1 MPGGLHLS
9 IEMQTEPNEGAR
21 NVFER
26 LPQREREEPQ
36 QPCRGIIVASSSS
49 SSPSPSP
56 PPPPPPPRAATTA
69 TSAAQSHHLG
79 FPRPIPLPSSTSLGF
94 RGGSPSP
101 LPRRI
106 PLEQEEEEEGG
117 CRSVG
122 VVGTHRALPPFLAC
136 GSCGSVQPVDA
147 SVDYFQ
153 IFGLKRAYE
162 VKGDNLEG
170 KYKDWQKKLHPDLVH
185 TKSEDEKAFA
195 AEQSARVIDA
205 YRTLINPLSRHYT
218 WLNYLFVLRLVP
230 LEVARSCTNCEK
242 YLFILRLEG
251 VQVDEE
257 KTISDPELLVE
268 MMEIREAVDE
278 ADDSQALE
286 RIKSQVQ
293 GKLETWSNSF
303 KQAFEKQDFD
313 TAVASTQRMRY
324 YERAMEEIVKK
335 L

>member
-1 MPGGLHLS
+1 MSWDHRRKLLLLLS
-9 IEMQTEPNEGAR
+9 
-21 NVFER
+21 
-26 LPQREREEPQ
+26 LPL
-36 QPCRGIIVASSSS
+36 SSSS
-49 SSPSPSP
+49 SSS
-56 PPPPPPPRAATTA
+56 
-69 TSAAQSHHLG
+69 SAAAAARRHHRHLL
-79 FPRPIPLPSSTSLGF
+79 RPIPPSWVSPPHSSPFLHESRVSGRFSFSSSAADSVGAGGGRRLSKCWNCGTAS
-94 RGGSPSP
+94 GSP
-101 LPRRI
+101 
-106 PLEQEEEEEGG
+106 
-117 CRSVG
+117 
-122 VVGTHRALPPFLAC
+122 APFLAC
-136 GSCGSVQPVDA
+136 GTCGSVQPVDA

-205 YRTLINPLSRHYT
+205 YRTLINPLSRA
-218 WLNYLFVLRLVP
+218 LYL
-230 LEVARSCTNCEK
+230 
-242 YLFILRLEG
+242 LRLEG

-303 KQAFEKQDFD
+303 KQAFEKQDLD

>member
-1 MPGGLHLS
+1 MSWDHRRKLLLLLS
-9 IEMQTEPNEGAR
+9 
-21 NVFER
+21 
-26 LPQREREEPQ
+26 LPL
-36 QPCRGIIVASSSS
+36 SSSS
-49 SSPSPSP
+49 S
-56 PPPPPPPRAATTA
+56 AA
-69 TSAAQSHHLG
+69 AAARRHHRHFL
-79 FPRPIPLPSSTSLGF
+79 RPIPPSWVSPPHSSPFLHESRVSGRF
-94 RGGSPSP
+94 SFSSSAADSVGAGGGGRRGLSKCWNCGNASGSPGPSLRADP
-101 LPRRI
+101 AEACNPWTRPWIISRYSDCEFLVG
-106 PLEQEEEEEGG
+106 EQVLG
-117 CRSVG
+117 
-122 VVGTHRALPPFLAC
+122 
-136 GSCGSVQPVDA
+136 
-147 SVDYFQ
+147 
-153 IFGLKRAYE
+153 KRAYE

-205 YRTLINPLSRHYT
+205 YRTLINPLSRA
-218 WLNYLFVLRLVP
+218 LYL
-230 LEVARSCTNCEK
+230 
-242 YLFILRLEG
+242 LRLEG

-257 KTISDPELLVE
+257 KTVSDPELLVE